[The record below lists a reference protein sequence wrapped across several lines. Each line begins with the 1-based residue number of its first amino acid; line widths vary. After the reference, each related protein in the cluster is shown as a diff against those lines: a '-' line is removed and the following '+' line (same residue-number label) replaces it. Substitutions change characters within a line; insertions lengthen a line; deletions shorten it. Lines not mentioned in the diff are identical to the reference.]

1 MASVDT
7 VQFLRRCLPPTWSAS
22 PDSDGGGAGR
32 WRRVAAGAAV
42 LLVVGSGCTDTD
54 PSPAPPASPVPTSA
68 PRPFTVV
75 TTDQVETTDPA
86 AAVDQGSMIVVT
98 NVFQRLLSSAPG
110 QSEVA
115 PGVVAYKPDLAR
127 DCSYTAKTTFEC
139 VLNENTTFS
148 NGDPLTSTD
157 VKFSIERAI
166 RLDVAGSSASA
177 LSSLRR
183 IDTPDPMTVRFLLT
197 RYDRQ
202 FGWALASPA
211 ASIVD
216 HAVYDGDDVQAADAP
231 IVGSGPFTM
240 TRRGQDTLDLTR
252 FDRYVGRTPAK
263 LAGLRVVTE
272 PDSAAVEGAITTGKA
287 DLTWRGLSNA
297 AQARLDA
304 QVGAS
309 PPAGTDSLTRV
320 VAPGARVLQ
329 LRWNPT
335 SPHRSSADLRKVV
348 ATTLQED
355 RTSDS
360 LVPPQVPGHR
370 AAFPLGG
377 KATTT
382 TELDDR
388 ISLTLGYDPTIPDAA
403 DLAAQ
408 LRSRLE
414 GIGGVSVRLVAG
426 NTDADLLLEDRKAW
440 TPTALAWLQPFLDS
454 PLASSAETVER
465 AELQAR
471 TGETPIV
478 TDTALAALQAQAGN
492 DRTVLPLTQHDENLY
507 LRGAE
512 MDPASF
518 GPTWQ
523 LGLWGIQTQ

>member
-1 MASVDT
+1 MHLFGSRLWSKWSVDPAIRGRGSRS
-7 VQFLRRCLPPTWSAS
+7 RR
-22 PDSDGGGAGR
+22 
-32 WRRVAAGAAV
+32 AATGVAV
-42 LLVVGSGCTDTD
+42 LLLLGTGCTATE
-54 PSPAPPASPVPTSA
+54 PPPPPVSSISPSA

-75 TTDQVETTDPA
+75 TTDRVETTDPA
-86 AAVDQGSMIVVT
+86 AVTEQGSMIVVT
-98 NVFQRLLSSAPG
+98 NVFQRLLSSFPG

-127 DCSYTAKTTFEC
+127 DCSYTARTTFEC
-139 VLNENTTFS
+139 VLNQGTTFS
-148 NGDPLTSTD
+148 NGDSLTSTD

-183 IDTPDPMTVRFLLT
+183 IETPDATTVRFLLT

-211 ASIVD
+211 ASVVD
-216 HAVYDGDDVQAADAP
+216 HAVYDSDDVQAEDAP
-231 IVGSGPFTM
+231 IVGSGPFSV
-240 TRRGQDTLDLTR
+240 TRRDQDTLELAR

-263 LAGLRVVTE
+263 LAALRVVTE
-272 PDSAAVEGAITTGKA
+272 PDSAAVEDAITTSKA
-287 DLTWRGLSNA
+287 DLTWRGLSSA

-309 PPAGTDSLTRV
+309 PAMGTDALTRV

-329 LRWNPT
+329 LRWNPA
-335 SPHRSSADLRKVV
+335 SPHRRTADLRKAV
-348 ATTLQED
+348 ASTLQED

-377 KATTT
+377 KVNTSA
-382 TELDDR
+382 ELDHR
-388 ISLTLGYDPTIPDAA
+388 VSLTLGYDPTIPDGP

-408 LRSRLE
+408 LRSRIE

-426 NTDADLLLEDRKAW
+426 GPDSDLLLEDRKAW

-454 PLASSAETVER
+454 PLASSADTIQR

-471 TGETPIV
+471 TGETPIA
-478 TDTALAALQAQAGN
+478 TNTALAVLQAQAGN
-492 DRTVLPLTQHDENLY
+492 DLSVLPLTQHDEKLY

-518 GPTWQ
+518 GPGWQ

>member
-1 MASVDT
+1 MSVQAAPST
-7 VQFLRRCLPPTWSAS
+7 RGCAA
-22 PDSDGGGAGR
+22 GG
-32 WRRVAAGAAV
+32 WRRAAGGVAA
-42 LLVVGSGCTDTD
+42 LLMVGTGCTNTD
-54 PSPAPPASPVPTSA
+54 LSPFPPEPSISASA

-75 TTDQVETTDPA
+75 TTDRIETTDPA
-86 AAVDQGSMIVVT
+86 AATDQGSMIVVT
-98 NVFQRLLSSAPG
+98 NVFQRLLSSPPG
-110 QSEVA
+110 ESEVA

-139 VLNENTTFS
+139 VLNKDVTFS

-166 RLDVAGSSASA
+166 RLDIAGSSASA

-183 IDTPDPMTVRFLLT
+183 IETPDPTTVRFLLT

-216 HAVYDGDDVQAADAP
+216 HAVYDSDDVHADDAP
-231 IVGSGPFTM
+231 IVGSGPFSV
-240 TRRGQDTLDLTR
+240 TRRDQHALELAR

-263 LAGLRVVTE
+263 LAALQVVTE
-272 PDSAAVEGAITTGKA
+272 SDSAAVEDAIATGMA
-287 DLTWRGLSNA
+287 DVTWRGLSSA
-297 AQARLDA
+297 ATARLDA
-304 QVGAS
+304 QVQAS
-309 PPAGTDSLTRV
+309 PATGTDALTRV
-320 VAPGARVLQ
+320 VASGARVLQ
-329 LRWNPT
+329 LRWNPV
-335 SPHRSSADLRKVV
+335 SPHRKSADLRRAV
-348 ATTLQED
+348 ATALQED

-377 KATTT
+377 KVTSA
-382 TELDDR
+382 ELDDR
-388 ISLTLGYDPTIPDAA
+388 ISLTLGYDPTIPDGS
-403 DLAAQ
+403 DLAGQ

-414 GIGGVSVRLVAG
+414 DIGGVSVRLTAG
-426 NTDADLLLEDRKAW
+426 SSDADLLLEDRKAW

-454 PLASSAETVER
+454 PLASSVGTIQR
-465 AELQAR
+465 AEVQAR

-478 TDTALAALQAQAGN
+478 TTTALGVVQAQAGN
-492 DRTVLPLTQHDENLY
+492 DLTVLPLTQHDENLY

-518 GPTWQ
+518 GPGWQ